1 MLVTPARPSF
11 VTRVPSF
18 LQTTRQ
24 GMPDTPAWSIKV
36 SFLSLKPIWPRRSW
50 SMVVSTALLI
60 VTNIM
65 MIFCLSVFSCLHA
78 YHIFAWGCWQQL
90 SYALQPS
97 SRHETPTYHWNV
109 ESLCSRSN
117 EGWLGFHYLHVGGHV
132 LSRAIR
138 RNKDNL
144 DSLSFLTNTCL
155 IFIFMRSLVTS

>member
-24 GMPDTPAWSIKV
+24 GMPDTPALSIKV
-36 SFLSLKPIWPRRSW
+36 SFLSPMWPQRSW
-50 SMVVSTALLI
+50 STVVSRALLI

-65 MIFCLSVFSCLHA
+65 IVFCLSDFSCLQA

-109 ESLCSRSN
+109 ESLFSRSN
-117 EGWLGFHYLHVGGHV
+117 EGRLGFHYLHVGGHV

-144 DSLSFLTNTCL
+144 DSFSFLTNTYL